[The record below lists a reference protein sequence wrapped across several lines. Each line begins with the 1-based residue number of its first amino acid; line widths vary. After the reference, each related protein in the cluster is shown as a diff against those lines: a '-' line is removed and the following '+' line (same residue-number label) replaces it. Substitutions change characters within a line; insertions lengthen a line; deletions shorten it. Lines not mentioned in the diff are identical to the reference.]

1 MGFFIFTNMK
11 NKLLLLPFF
20 IVFLLC
26 LGAKTTLAQDTIY
39 KRNGD
44 IIIAQLLEVT
54 PQLIKFKKI
63 QLPDGPIYTLERS
76 ELFMIRYKNGSK
88 DLFLDEKPVATDDY
102 AVAPI
107 PKKRKPREDMRT
119 DSPISVDGYH
129 YSIGYFGLSPK
140 KVDELLLSK
149 NDKPLSLMVKSAQSD
164 KQISKLLAFAPIP
177 LGVGSY
183 ITLIAGSISA
193 GNYGSAYP
201 TNYLA
206 FGGIL
211 AVAAFGTGIT
221 SLVLNVRSKKMR
233 KEAVMRYNLT
243 YFGSN

>member
-1 MGFFIFTNMK
+1 MK
-11 NKLLLLPFF
+11 NKSLLLPFF
-20 IVFLLC
+20 IAFLMC
-26 LGAKTTLAQDTIY
+26 LGVKNTWAQDTIY

-44 IIIAQLLEVT
+44 IIVAQLLEVT

-63 QLPDGPIYTLERS
+63 ELPDGPIYSLERK
-76 ELFMIRYKNGSK
+76 ELFMIRYKNGTK

-107 PKKRKPREDMRT
+107 PKKRNPREDMRT
-119 DSPISVDGYH
+119 DSPISIDGYH
-129 YSIGYFGLSPK
+129 YSIGYFSLSPK
-140 KVDELLLSK
+140 KVDELILSK

-164 KQISKLLAFAPIP
+164 KHTSKLLAFAPIP

-193 GNYGSAYP
+193 GNYGAYP

-211 AVAAFGTGIT
+211 AVAALGTGIT
-221 SLVLNVRSKKMR
+221 SIVLNVRSKKMR
-233 KEAVMRYNLT
+233 KEAVMHYNLT
-243 YFGSN
+243 YFGSR